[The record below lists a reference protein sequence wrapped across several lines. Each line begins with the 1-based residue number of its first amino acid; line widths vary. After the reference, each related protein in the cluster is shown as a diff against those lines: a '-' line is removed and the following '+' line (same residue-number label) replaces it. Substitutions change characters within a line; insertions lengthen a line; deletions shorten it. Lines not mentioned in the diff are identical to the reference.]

1 MLRSESP
8 FRWIHSWM
16 KEMDTDIA
24 CFRLGNVHV
33 IPVTCP
39 NIALEFLRKQDAV
52 FASRPWSV
60 ASHTL
65 SGGFKTVIFSQYG
78 ESWKKMKKVLASEV
92 LSPSRHRWL
101 HDKRAEEADNLVR
114 YIYNQNKNSGRVNVR
129 MACSHYCTNVV
140 RRMMFDQRYFVEN
153 ILDDG
158 APTFR
163 EEEHVDALFTTI
175 NYLYAFCI
183 SDYLPYLVGL
193 DLDGH
198 EKIIQEANKT
208 ILKYHDPIIRER
220 MQKWRENDGGMFIDE
235 NELKRIE
242 PQDLLDVL
250 ISLRDAGGLP
260 LLTQEEITA
269 QMWEIMIATIDN
281 PANVVEWAMA
291 EMINNPEILNKAAEE
306 LDRVVGKERLVQEKD
321 IPHLNYIKACARET
335 FRLHPVAAFN
345 GSHVLLSRRG
355 LGRNPKVWDRPLEFR
370 PERHLANDD
379 DGNMHQCSPKE
390 VVLTEPDLRFI
401 SFSTGRRG
409 CIGETLGTTLTV
421 MLLARMVQGFSWL
434 KPPGI
439 SKINLGESETKLQ
452 SLVEPV
458 VACANPR
465 LPQHLYP

>member
-8 FRWIHSWM
+8 FRWILSWM
-16 KEMDTDIA
+16 KEMDTNIA

-39 NIALEFLRKQDAV
+39 KIALEFLRKQDAV
-52 FASRPWSV
+52 FASRPLSI
-60 ASHTL
+60 ASHTF
-65 SGGFKTVIFSQYG
+65 SGGYKTAILSPYG

-92 LSPSRHRWL
+92 LSLSRHQWL

-114 YIYNQNKNSGRVNVR
+114 YIYNQSKNSGSVNVR
-129 MACSHYCTNVV
+129 MACCHYCTNVV
-140 RRMMFDQRYFVEN
+140 RRMMFNRRYFAEN

-163 EEEHVDALFTTI
+163 EEEHVNALFTTI

-198 EKIIQEANKT
+198 EKIIKDANKT

-220 MQKWRENDGGMFIDE
+220 MRKWRENDRGMFRDE

-250 ISLRDAGGLP
+250 ISLRDAEGMP

-269 QMWEIMIATIDN
+269 QTWEIMIATIDN
-281 PANVVEWAMA
+281 PANAAEWALA
-291 EMINNPEILNKAAEE
+291 EMINNPEILDKAVEE
-306 LDRVVGKERLVQEKD
+306 LDRVVGKERLVQEQD
-321 IPHLNYIKACARET
+321 IPHLNYIKACAREA
-335 FRLHPVAAFN
+335 FRLHPVAVFN
-345 GSHVLLSRRG
+345 VPHLSLSDTVVAGYHIPKGSHVLLSRTG
-355 LGRNPKVWDRPLEFR
+355 LGRN
-370 PERHLANDD
+370 
-379 DGNMHQCSPKE
+379 PKE

-401 SFSTGRRG
+401 SFGTGRRG
-409 CIGETLGTTLTV
+409 CIGTTLGTTLTV
-421 MLLARMVQGFSWL
+421 VLLARMVQGFSWL

-439 SKINLGESETKLQ
+439 SKINLVASETKLQ
-452 SLVEPV
+452 SAVKPV
-458 VACANPR
+458 VACAKPR
-465 LPQHLYP
+465 LPRHLYP